1 VAGDFNGRVDL
12 LLTDVAMPGVNGR
25 EMANMLRPLR
35 PTMKVLYVSGYT
47 QGVFLKSGELAPD
60 EAFLDKPVAPEELAL
75 KIREMLD
82 GPDRAEKERM
92 VQ

>member
-1 VAGDFNGRVDL
+1 MAGDFNGRVDL
-12 LLTDVAMPGVNGR
+12 LLTDVVMPGVNGR

-82 GPDRAEKERM
+82 GANKAETKQT